1 MNAAHTNR
9 AGSSENA
16 TTEAAATSA
25 AATAAVVKE
34 DRLIFD
40 PPFGPG
46 PWPST
51 RDPIE
56 SHATARLFDIS
67 ALVRRPLL
75 LRYSHRP
82 ACRGRSSQASARLH
96 DAQQPSFRA
105 GNAAPRL
112 RAP

>member
-9 AGSSENA
+9 AGRSENA

-40 PPFGPG
+40 HPFAPG
-46 PWPST
+46 PLPST

-67 ALVRRPLL
+67 ALVRRRPLL

-112 RAP
+112 R